1 MLLAAQTLSKSVA
14 DAIEFCTQEGI
25 EGFEGNEA
33 TVWFIRTVNRVF
45 DIFNSRNIFGHDF
58 KGPLTPEN
66 AEHFFNT
73 LDRDLSY
80 LSGLELESRTFIH

>member
-1 MLLAAQTLSKSVA
+1 M
-14 DAIEFCTQEGI
+14 CTDL
-25 EGFEGNEA
+25 NEA

-66 AEHFFNT
+66 AEHFFNA
-73 LDRDLSY
+73 LDKNLSY
-80 LSGLELESRTFIH
+80 LSGLEFESRTFIH

>member
-1 MLLAAQTLSKSVA
+1 MHLAAQTLSKSAA

-25 EGFEGNEA
+25 EGNEA

-80 LSGLELESRTFIH
+80 LSGLEFESRTFIH